1 MGLKDMRKA
10 LRITQAEMAEA
21 MGISQDGVS
30 RIERRADLRLS
41 TIRSYIEALGG
52 SLTLT
57 AQLPAG
63 DVVLSA
69 FSSAPPER

>member
-30 RIERRADLRLS
+30 RIERRSDLRLS

-57 AQLPAG
+57 AQLSVG
-63 DVVLSA
+63 EVVLSA
-69 FSSAPPER
+69 FSSAPSER